1 MMVQLFDYLDQTNE
15 ATDEIKISGG
25 IRSEIDALNKDAA
38 EDIPTDLKAAHTAFS
53 VSQSYDPD
61 RKPWNTYFQP
71 MGSGTTA
78 DGTPAYF
85 PDIPKM
91 PTAFFDEWINAADTR
106 THPIIRARFNDLVWD
121 FWPYFRKEKR
131 NVEYALRAIDVYIA
145 ATSPAISDEYHAW
158 IYIERALEL
167 AEMIKD
173 EERRTAAKEAA
184 FSLHDRNS
192 LLPKHMWWK
201 PYDILWQ
208 RRDFLAEIEI
218 QKIVAVLEDAL
229 ERLTDSRGQNFDPV
243 KSLDAA
249 ERLATC
255 HKDLGKKEEAIKVI
269 LKAGNSL
276 EEKSKEADGMLATA
290 WLELIFNKYQQHN
303 LRNEAERLS
312 LLLRDRGKDAI
323 AGMKKVS
330 SQIEI
335 SQEEMDKIKASYLTD
350 DFVGTV
356 KNIVLFHIQK
366 DRSIQQSADEQA
378 KVAPLSAMISKRIF
392 NSEGH
397 VSAVIPGIQDDRDAY
412 LMHFRGQNF
421 AFNGIFL
428 QFAFDWCVE
437 KHAPVADD
445 WISLC
450 VTGSLIH
457 ERHESFIRDGFIAW
471 LSKDWIKTTFI
482 LIPVVEAVLRDIY
495 TAMGGN
501 PLKAC
506 RESGGFDV
514 IGMGS
519 VLRSEIFRERF
530 QPDIRL
536 HLEALYTDARGMNL
550 RNELSHGLL
559 HYARINQHTANLVI
573 HTMLMLAL
581 LSLPEQQVEPSA

>member
-1 MMVQLFDYLDQTNE
+1 MVQLFDYLDQTNE

-25 IRSEIDALNKDAA
+25 IRSEIDALKKDAA

-71 MGSGTTA
+71 MGSGTSK

-91 PTAFFDEWINAADTR
+91 PTAFFDEWINAADTK
-106 THPIIRARFNDLVWD
+106 THPVIRARFSDLVWD
-121 FWPYFRKEKR
+121 FWPYFRQEKR
-131 NVEYALRAIDVYIA
+131 LLQYATQAIDSYIA
-145 ATSPAISDEYHAW
+145 AAAPEISDEYHAW

-173 EERRTAAKEAA
+173 ARRKCDAKDAA
-184 FSLHDRNS
+184 FSLYDRS
-192 LLPKHMWWK
+192 ASRQKHMWWK
-201 PYDILWQ
+201 PYDVLWR
-208 RRDFLAEIEI
+208 RRDFLVETELE
-218 QKIVAVLEDAL
+218 KIANSLQQILNQLIDSIN
-229 ERLTDSRGQNFDPV
+229 ERYDPV

-249 ERLATC
+249 ERLASC
-255 HKDLGKKEEAIKVI
+255 YKDMGKKEEARKVI
-269 LKAGNSL
+269 LQAGNAL

-290 WLELIFNKYQQHN
+290 WLELIFNKYQQHG
-303 LRNEAERLS
+303 LRDEAERIS

-323 AGMKKVS
+323 AGMKKIS

-356 KNIVLFHIQK
+356 ENIIIYHIQK
-366 DRSIQQSADEQA
+366 DRSIQQSAEEQA
-378 KVAPLSAMISKRIF
+378 KVAPLSAMISKRVF
-392 NSEGH
+392 NAEGH
-397 VSAVIPGIQDDRDAY
+397 VSAVIPGLQDDRDAY

-421 AFNGIFL
+421 AFDGVFL
-428 QFAFDWCVE
+428 QFAFDWCIE
-437 KHAPVADD
+437 KHEPEADD

-482 LIPVVEAVLRDIY
+482 LIPVIEAVLRDIY

-501 PLKAC
+501 PLKPSPK
-506 RESGGFDV
+506 SGGFDV
-514 IGMGS
+514 IGMGQILS
-519 VLRSEIFRERF
+519 SKIFRERF

-559 HYARINQHTANLVI
+559 HYARINQRTANLVI

-581 LSLPEQQVEPSA
+581 LSLPEQQDVPSE